1 MLEKLILSDKD
12 YDYLTKGIAI
22 GIILGVIVGTII
34 ENIVLGFSAG
44 GVFGIIIAFIYSSYK
59 KINKHIDKL

>member
-22 GIILGVIVGTII
+22 GVILGVIVGTII

-44 GVFGIIIAFIYSSYK
+44 GVFGIIIAFIYS
-59 KINKHIDKL
+59 